1 MRRMNELTKEE
12 YVTPYGMALIYAGL
26 DDRAQAINWLQNAYE
41 DKSNWLVWLNLDPRF
56 DNIRSDPSFQGL
68 LQRMKF

>member
-1 MRRMNELTKEE
+1 MNELTKEE

>member
-1 MRRMNELTKEE
+1 LRRMNELTKEE

>member
-1 MRRMNELTKEE
+1 MNELTKEE

-41 DKSNWLVWLNLDPRF
+41 DKSTWLVWLNLDPCF